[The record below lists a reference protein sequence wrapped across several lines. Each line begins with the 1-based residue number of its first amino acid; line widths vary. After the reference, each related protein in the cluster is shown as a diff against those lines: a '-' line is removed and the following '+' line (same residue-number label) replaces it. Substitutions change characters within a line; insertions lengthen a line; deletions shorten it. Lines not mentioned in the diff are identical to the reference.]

1 VLEAHDGASALRLLE
16 RQETPVM
23 LLLTDVVMPGMSGR
37 ELADEARARQ
47 PGLKVLFTTGYAR
60 NAIVHGGRLDPGV
73 ELLPKPF
80 TFEALAA
87 KVRDVLEKSASE
99 RILLVGPDAEARRR
113 AEALIDQLGLAVDEA
128 ETRREAL
135 GRLKAMSGRYA
146 AVLVAAGAEVDALVA
161 EIRAER
167 EDLPILIEAGG
178 DPEPLR
184 RAFAADR
191 CVGVIASPIDVEEL
205 RLGLR
210 DLRVR
215 CESDL

>member
-1 VLEAHDGASALRLLE
+1 
-16 RQETPVM
+16 
-23 LLLTDVVMPGMSGR
+23 MSGR

-87 KVRDVLEKSASE
+87 KVRDVIEKSASE
-99 RILLVGPDAEARRR
+99 RILLVGPDEEARRR
-113 AEALIDQLGLAVDEA
+113 AAALIDQLGLAADQA
-128 ETRREAL
+128 ETRVEAL
-135 GRLKAMSGRYA
+135 GRLKAMPVGYA
-146 AVLVAAGAEVDALVA
+146 AALVAAGAEVEALVA

-167 EDLPILIEAGG
+167 EDLPILIEAEG

-184 RAFAADR
+184 QAYAKDR
-191 CVGVIASPIDVEEL
+191 CVGIVASPVDVEEL
-205 RLGLR
+205 RLSLR

-215 CESDL
+215 CEAGAP